1 MSKLKTKK
9 IIGGLLLIIVLI
21 TTFQNTIYAVSM
33 NQRILIQN
41 YGECDYTLQFKRS
54 DGVWSYVTCVFAGYS
69 ENGKVYPAYCVNRG
83 IDGVGEREAYN
94 VDLTKLMD
102 DYRLWRVAI
111 NGYPYK
117 TPEEMGVYN
126 EYDAFLATK
135 QAIYSILYN
144 NDVDTY
150 YRGGNERGVKIHNAI
165 KYMVNEGRNGTYT
178 PQDANVTINKV
189 GGLKEET
196 NYYSQEYSVSSRVSM
211 STYTIINTLN
221 MPSGAYIA
229 DLNGNKKTTF
239 NGGNNF
245 KVMIPKSSMGQ
256 DFDIIIN
263 ISSKCKSYP
272 VFYGQTTIAGTQ
284 NYLITADPYGDFV
297 GRANLQIKGNT
308 SVLKIKKID
317 QETKETLK
325 GVTFELK
332 GENGKVIGNYT
343 TNSSGEI
350 EIKDLY
356 PQTVTLTEISTKD
369 EYVLNSTPVTVKLE
383 WNKTSSVTLENMH
396 KKGNLK
402 IVKVDKD
409 DNDLTLGA
417 VEFDLIDFSG
427 NIVKHLVTDVNGVA
441 EVKNINTGNY
451 TLRETLTKKEY
462 NLAVDQNVLV
472 NWNETMEYKV
482 ENEKKKG
489 QIKIIKVDADYNE
502 VKLEGVEFQIIDK
515 NNHIIETIKTNSN
528 GEAVTSRIPIG
539 NYKIKEVS
547 LGTNEEYILNDEVK
561 TITVEEDK
569 IKTIQFENEHKKGN
583 LKIYKVDL
591 DDNTLPVSDV
601 EFEIIDQDGYKYTAI
616 SDENGIA
623 YITDIRTGIAT
634 IREVK
639 TNKIYKLSEETYQA
653 DIKWNETT
661 EMTITNEKLKGQIEV
676 YKVDAEDKEIKLE
689 GVEFQVINSNDEVL
703 ETIVTDSNGYAITS
717 RIPIGEYR
725 LKEIKT
731 DNMHI
736 LNENIIKVDVSTD
749 IISRL
754 DITNERIKG
763 QIKVIKTSEDDNFI
777 NGKDAGSPIEN
788 VKFEVYDLNNNLV
801 DEITTLAD
809 GTAITR
815 LLDKG
820 CYFIKEVESGEWY
833 LLNENTFTA
842 EIKEHQ
848 EIVNVEITNESE
860 KPDVDIEKT
869 GIIQTTAN
877 QEIKYDFHIKNT
889 GNVPLDKFTW
899 IDSLPTDY
907 VRVAK
912 LITGTYNQDLNYS
925 IYYKTNKND
934 YRLLKDN
941 LNTKTNNYIDFSDL
955 ELEADEYVT
964 DFKADFGTVDV
975 GFESVINPYIFVRV
989 NSNVQNDDI
998 FTNKTRIEGY
1008 NKTYMV
1014 WDEDDHTTKVYEK
1027 EIEVKKLPRTGM

>member
-117 TPEEMGVYN
+117 TPEEMGVDN
-126 EYDAFLATK
+126 KYDAFLATK

-150 YRGGNERGVKIHNAI
+150 YRGGNERGVKVHNAI
-165 KYMVNEGRNGTYT
+165 KRMVNEGRNGTYT

-332 GENGKVIGNYT
+332 GENGKVIGTYT
-343 TNSSGEI
+343 TNRSGEI

-441 EVKNINTGNY
+441 EVKDINTGNY

-639 TNKIYKLSEETYQA
+639 TNKIYKLSEETYEA

-676 YKVDAEDKEIKLE
+676 YKVDSEDKEIKLE
-689 GVEFQVINSNDEVL
+689 GVEFQVINSNDEVV

>member
-83 IDGVGEREAYN
+83 LDGVGEREAYN

-117 TPEEMGVYN
+117 TPEEMGVDN
-126 EYDAFLATK
+126 KYDAFLATK

-150 YRGGNERGVKIHNAI
+150 YRGGNERGVKVHNAI
-165 KYMVNEGRNGTYT
+165 KRMVNEGRNGTYT

-256 DFDIIIN
+256 DFNIIIN

-272 VFYGQTTIAGTQ
+272 VFYGQTTVAGTQ

-317 QETKETLK
+317 QETKEVLK

-332 GENGKVIGNYT
+332 GENGKVIGTYT

-569 IKTIQFENEHKKGN
+569 IKTIQFENEHKKGY

-676 YKVDAEDKEIKLE
+676 YKVDSEDKEIKLE
-689 GVEFQVINSNDEVL
+689 GVEFQVINSNDEVV

-777 NGKDAGSPIEN
+777 NGKGAESPIEN

-842 EIKEHQ
+842 EIKDHQ

-907 VRVAK
+907 VRITK

-941 LNTKTNNYIDFSDL
+941 LNTQVNNYIDFSNL